1 VPQSRGEPAATGEE
15 PAIVTPSEPPVRL
28 RKNRSEGFELRG
40 PSTPLPELLVELWRS
55 RRVLGVL
62 ARKDFYARYRRTS
75 FGMLWAVGL
84 PLVQA
89 AVLAAVF
96 SRVGNFSSALRNHSG
111 LAVSFPVFIYAGMT
125 AWSFFTN
132 TMPNAATAIVDN
144 GGLAR
149 KIYFPRALLPL
160 LVVTTGVYPLAI
172 SAVVLLVMALA
183 LVHHVGPSFLWV
195 VPGCLLAVA
204 ITAGFGL
211 LLSALHV
218 YFRDVRF
225 IVQALMSVLF
235 YLSPIIYSLQ
245 SAPGALGSFVLF
257 SPMTGPI
264 ELMRLGVGAAD
275 PNWASAVGLGC
286 GWFLITGAIGLVL
299 QSRYDRVFVDLM

>member
-1 VPQSRGEPAATGEE
+1 
-15 PAIVTPSEPPVRL
+15 
-28 RKNRSEGFELRG
+28 
-40 PSTPLPELLVELWRS
+40 
-55 RRVLGVL
+55 VLGVL
-62 ARKDFYARYRRTS
+62 ARKDFYARYRRAS

-84 PLVQA
+84 PLIQA
-89 AVLAAVF
+89 AVLAVVF
-96 SRVGNFSSALRNHSG
+96 SRVGRFSATLRSHG
-111 LAVSFPVFIYAGMT
+111 LHVSFPVFIYAGIT
-125 AWSFFTN
+125 AWSYFTSN
-132 TMPNAATAIVDN
+132 MPNAATAIVDN

-160 LVVTTGVYPLAI
+160 LVVTTGLYPLAI
-172 SAVVLLVMALA
+172 AAGVLLVMDLG
-183 LVHHVGPSFLWV
+183 LEHHVGVSFLWV

-245 SAPGALGSFVLF
+245 SAPGALGKFVLF

-264 ELMRLGVGAAD
+264 ELMRLGIGAAD
-275 PNWASAVGLGC
+275 PNWASAAGIGC
-286 GWFLITGAIGLVL
+286 LWFVLTAGIGLVL